1 VEAVAFEAEI
11 QIVRFGNP
19 RTFRS
24 GWMSKVHSETSQMGQ
39 YSAKEYEQK
48 IENLRKLKELQEQEQ
63 QPEETGKHNE
73 LSLEE

>member
-1 VEAVAFEAEI
+1 
-11 QIVRFGNP
+11 
-19 RTFRS
+19 
-24 GWMSKVHSETSQMGQ
+24 MGQ

-48 IENLRKLKELQEQEQ
+48 IENLRKLKELQEQQQ

>member
-1 VEAVAFEAEI
+1 
-11 QIVRFGNP
+11 
-19 RTFRS
+19 
-24 GWMSKVHSETSQMGQ
+24 MGQ

-63 QPEETGKHNE
+63 QPEETGKYNE

>member
-1 VEAVAFEAEI
+1 
-11 QIVRFGNP
+11 
-19 RTFRS
+19 
-24 GWMSKVHSETSQMGQ
+24 MGQ

>member
-1 VEAVAFEAEI
+1 M
-11 QIVRFGNP
+11 R
-19 RTFRS
+19 
-24 GWMSKVHSETSQMGQ
+24 Q

-48 IENLRKLKELQEQEQ
+48 IENLRKLKELQEQQQ